1 MEDSTMKEK
10 NFIIQGFFSGG
21 YGWEDLAS
29 YPQGYRQT
37 NRHEARQQAKK
48 DLQEYRESGVGS
60 YRIIERYE
68 EQ

>member
-1 MEDSTMKEK
+1 MKEK
-10 NFIIQGFFSGG
+10 NFIIQGYFSGG

-29 YPQGYRQT
+29 YPMGYRQAS
-37 NRHEARQQAKK
+37 RCEARRQAKK
-48 DLQEYRESGVGS
+48 DLKEYRESGFGS